1 MATSQEANNP
11 EKSRKAPSSKKAGAA
26 PAEET
31 KASAETAEPQDPEG
45 DQPRLERPAVLW
57 KQMSETQRQ
66 AAAHAFWTDPQSQM
80 EHLEIN
86 ALMARRLNF
95 RMKSIQTMAVDRKV
109 KHLMAMGN
117 VSDGVAGRLL
127 VTYHLASQ
135 RGMMGAFLDA
145 LGIAHEEGL
154 IAEDATPQPEPEKL
168 KAAAATLRE
177 KYPAEDVNLYFSTLV
192 LQDSETW
199 GGLLDELPPL

>member
-1 MATSQEANNP
+1 MATSQEANKP
-11 EKSRKAPSSKKAGAA
+11 EKPRKVASNKAEAA
-26 PAEET
+26 AE
-31 KASAETAEPQDPEG
+31 AAEPAAG
-45 DQPRLERPAVLW
+45 DQPVLERPAVLW
-57 KQMSETQRQ
+57 KQMTDAQRQ

-135 RGMMGAFLDA
+135 RPMMGAFLDA
-145 LGIAHEEGL
+145 LGIGHENGL
-154 IAEDATPQPEPEKL
+154 IAEDATPQPDADKL

-177 KYPAEDVNLYFSTLV
+177 KYPIEDVNLYFSTLV

-199 GGLLDELPPL
+199 GGLLEELKPR

>member
-11 EKSRKAPSSKKAGAA
+11 EKARKDASNKAEDAA
-26 PAEET
+26 PA
-31 KASAETAEPQDPEG
+31 G
-45 DQPRLERPAVLW
+45 DQPVLERPAVLW

-95 RMKSIQTMAVDRKV
+95 RMKSVQTMAVDRKV

-127 VTYHLASQ
+127 VTFHLATQ
-135 RGMMGAFLDA
+135 RPMMGAFLDA
-145 LGIAHEEGL
+145 LGIAHENGL
-154 IAEDATPQPEPEKL
+154 IAEDATPQPDPGEAEGRGGDAAREVSGRGREPL
-168 KAAAATLRE
+168 FFDAGAAGRR
-177 KYPAEDVNLYFSTLV
+177 YVGRPARRIEDALIRTAR
-192 LQDSETW
+192 
-199 GGLLDELPPL
+199 

>member
-1 MATSQEANNP
+1 MATSHEAKNQENAENAENA
-11 EKSRKAPSSKKAGAA
+11 EKPV
-26 PAEET
+26 
-31 KASAETAEPQDPEG
+31 
-45 DQPRLERPAVLW
+45 LERPAVLW
-57 KQMSETQRQ
+57 KQMTDAQRQ

-127 VTYHLASQ
+127 VTYHLSSQ
-135 RGMMGAFLDA
+135 RAMMAAFLDA
-145 LGIAHEEGL
+145 LGIAHENGL
-154 IAEDATPQPEPEKL
+154 IAEDAAPQPDPEKL
-168 KAAAATLRE
+168 KSAAATLRE
-177 KYPAEDVNLYFSTLV
+177 SYPAEDVTLYFSTLV

-199 GGLLDELPPL
+199 GGLIDELKR

>member
-1 MATSQEANNP
+1 MATSQEANKP
-11 EKSRKAPSSKKAGAA
+11 EKSRKASSSKKAGAA
-26 PAEET
+26 SEKDAKDAKNV
-31 KASAETAEPQDPEG
+31 KASPEPEASQQPED
-45 DQPRLERPAVLW
+45 DQPVLERPALLW

-80 EHLEIN
+80 EHIEIS

-135 RGMMGAFLDA
+135 RPMMAAFLDA
-145 LGIAHEEGL
+145 LDIAHEEGL
-154 IAEDATPQPEPEKL
+154 IAEDATPQPDPEKL
-168 KAAAATLRE
+168 KAAA
-177 KYPAEDVNLYFSTLV
+177 
-192 LQDSETW
+192 
-199 GGLLDELPPL
+199 

>member
-11 EKSRKAPSSKKAGAA
+11 EKKRKAPSAKKAEAA
-26 PAEET
+26 PAEDP
-31 KASAETAEPQDPEG
+31 KASQDPEASEEPQG
-45 DQPRLERPAVLW
+45 DQPMLERPAVLW
-57 KQMSETQRQ
+57 KQMSDAQRQ
-66 AAAHAFWTDPQSQM
+66 TAAHAFWTDPQSQV

-135 RGMMGAFLDA
+135 RQMMGDFLDA

-154 IAEDATPQPEPEKL
+154 IAEDATPQPDPEKL

-177 KYPAEDVNLYFSTLV
+177 KYSAEDVKLYFSTLV
-192 LQDSETW
+192 LQDSDTW
-199 GGLLDELPPL
+199 GGLLEELKTR

>member
-11 EKSRKAPSSKKAGAA
+11 E
-26 PAEET
+26 
-31 KASAETAEPQDPEG
+31 PEK
-45 DQPRLERPAVLW
+45 PVLERPAVLW
-57 KQMSETQRQ
+57 KQMTDAQRQ

-80 EHLEIN
+80 EHIEIN

-127 VTYHLASQ
+127 VTYHLSSQ
-135 RGMMGAFLDA
+135 RPMMGAFLDA

-154 IAEDATPQPEPEKL
+154 IAEDATP
-168 KAAAATLRE
+168 
-177 KYPAEDVNLYFSTLV
+177 
-192 LQDSETW
+192 
-199 GGLLDELPPL
+199 

>member
-1 MATSQEANNP
+1 MATSQEANKP
-11 EKSRKAPSSKKAGAA
+11 EKPRKVASNKAEAA
-26 PAEET
+26 AE
-31 KASAETAEPQDPEG
+31 AAEPAAG
-45 DQPRLERPAVLW
+45 DQPVLERPAVLW
-57 KQMSETQRQ
+57 KQMTDAQRQ

-80 EHLEIN
+80 EHLEIS

-135 RGMMGAFLDA
+135 RPMMGAFLDA
-145 LGIAHEEGL
+145 LGIAHENGL
-154 IAEDATPQPEPEKL
+154 IAEDATPQPDPEKL

-177 KYPAEDVNLYFSTLV
+177 KYPIEDVNLYFSTLV
-192 LQDSETW
+192 LQDADTW
-199 GGLLDELPPL
+199 GGLLEELKAR

>member
-1 MATSQEANNP
+1 MTTSQEPNNP
-11 EKSRKAPSSKKAGAA
+11 E
-26 PAEET
+26 
-31 KASAETAEPQDPEG
+31 EPL
-45 DQPRLERPAVLW
+45 LERPAVLW
-57 KQMSETQRQ
+57 KKMSDAQRE
-66 AAAHAFWTDPQSQM
+66 AAAHAFWSDPQSQM

-127 VTYHLASQ
+127 VTYHLSSQ
-135 RGMMGAFLDA
+135 RPMMAAFLDA
-145 LGIAHEEGL
+145 LGIAHEDGL
-154 IAEDATPQPEPEKL
+154 IAEDATPQPDAEKL
-168 KAAAATLRE
+168 KSAAATLRE
-177 KYPAEDVNLYFSTLV
+177 SFSAEDVKLYFSTLI

-199 GGLLDELPPL
+199 GGLLEELKAS

>member
-1 MATSQEANNP
+1 MATSQEANNS
-11 EKSRKAPSSKKAGAA
+11 EKPRKGASGEA
-26 PAEET
+26 EAVEQPA
-31 KASAETAEPQDPEG
+31 G
-45 DQPRLERPAVLW
+45 DQPVLERPAVLW
-57 KQMSETQRQ
+57 KQMTDAQRQ

-135 RGMMGAFLDA
+135 RPMMGAFLDA
-145 LGIAHEEGL
+145 LGIAHENGL
-154 IAEDATPQPEPEKL
+154 IAEDATPQPDPEKL

-177 KYPAEDVNLYFSTLV
+177 KYPIEDVNLYFSTLV
-192 LQDSETW
+192 LQDADTW
-199 GGLLDELPPL
+199 GGLLEELKAR

>member
-11 EKSRKAPSSKKAGAA
+11 EPKEHPDKPV
-26 PAEET
+26 
-31 KASAETAEPQDPEG
+31 
-45 DQPRLERPAVLW
+45 LERPAVLW
-57 KQMSETQRQ
+57 KQMTDAQRQ

-127 VTYHLASQ
+127 VTYHLSSQ
-135 RGMMGAFLDA
+135 RPMMGAFLDA
-145 LGIAHEEGL
+145 LGIAHDKGL

-168 KAAAATLRE
+168 KTAAATLRE
-177 KYPAEDVNLYFSTLV
+177 KYPIEDVNLYFSTLV
-192 LQDSETW
+192 LQDAETW
-199 GGLLDELPPL
+199 GGLLEELKTR

>member
-1 MATSQEANNP
+1 MATSQEANKP
-11 EKSRKAPSSKKAGAA
+11 EKPRKVASNKAEAA
-26 PAEET
+26 AEAVEPA
-31 KASAETAEPQDPEG
+31 AG
-45 DQPRLERPAVLW
+45 DQPVLERPAVLW
-57 KQMSETQRQ
+57 KQMTDAQRQ

-80 EHLEIN
+80 EHLEIS

-135 RGMMGAFLDA
+135 RPMMGAFLDA
-145 LGIAHEEGL
+145 LGIGHENGL
-154 IAEDATPQPEPEKL
+154 IAEDATPQPDAEKL

-177 KYPAEDVNLYFSTLV
+177 KYPIEDVNLYFSTLV
-192 LQDSETW
+192 LQDAETW
-199 GGLLDELPPL
+199 GGLLEELKAR

>member
-1 MATSQEANNP
+1 MATSHEAKNP
-11 EKSRKAPSSKKAGAA
+11 EEPRNDASDQAEA
-26 PAEET
+26 PA
-31 KASAETAEPQDPEG
+31 G
-45 DQPRLERPAVLW
+45 DQPLLERPAVLW
-57 KQMSETQRQ
+57 KQMTDAQRQ

-95 RMKSIQTMAVDRKV
+95 RMKSVQTMAVDRKV

-127 VTYHLASQ
+127 VTYHLSSQ
-135 RGMMGAFLDA
+135 RPMMGAFLDA
-145 LGIAHEEGL
+145 LGIAHENGL
-154 IAEDATPQPEPEKL
+154 IAEDATPQPDAEKL

-177 KYPAEDVNLYFSTLV
+177 KYPLEDVNLYFSTLV

-199 GGLLDELPPL
+199 GGLLEELKPR

>member
-11 EKSRKAPSSKKAGAA
+11 EKSDQ
-26 PAEET
+26 T
-31 KASAETAEPQDPEG
+31 G
-45 DQPRLERPAVLW
+45 DQPLLERPAVLW
-57 KQMSETQRQ
+57 KQMSDAQRQ

-80 EHLEIN
+80 EQVEIN

-135 RGMMGAFLDA
+135 RPMMGAFLDA
-145 LGIAHEEGL
+145 LGIAHENGL
-154 IAEDATPQPEPEKL
+154 IAEDATPQPDAEKL

-177 KYPAEDVNLYFSTLV
+177 KFPVEDVKLYFSTLL

-199 GGLLDELPPL
+199 GGLLDELKARQG

>member
-11 EKSRKAPSSKKAGAA
+11 EKPRKAAS
-26 PAEET
+26 T
-31 KASAETAEPQDPEG
+31 KAEDAEPAAAAG
-45 DQPRLERPAVLW
+45 DQPVLERPAVLW
-57 KQMSETQRQ
+57 KQMTDAQRQ

-80 EHLEIN
+80 EHLEID

-95 RMKSIQTMAVDRKV
+95 RLKSVQTMAVDRKV

-135 RGMMGAFLDA
+135 RPMMGAFLDA
-145 LGIAHEEGL
+145 LGIAHENGL
-154 IAEDATPQPEPEKL
+154 IAEDATPQPDAEKL

-177 KYPAEDVNLYFSTLV
+177 KYPIEDVNLYFSTLV
-192 LQDSETW
+192 LQDADTW
-199 GGLLDELPPL
+199 GGLLEELKVR

>member
-11 EKSRKAPSSKKAGAA
+11 EKPRNAASDKEEAAA
-26 PAEET
+26 PPA
-31 KASAETAEPQDPEG
+31 G
-45 DQPRLERPAVLW
+45 DQPLLERPAVLW
-57 KQMSETQRQ
+57 KQMSDAQRQ

-80 EHLEIN
+80 EHIEIS

-135 RGMMGAFLDA
+135 RPMMGAFLDA
-145 LGIAHEEGL
+145 LGIAHENGL
-154 IAEDATPQPEPEKL
+154 IAEDATPQPDAEKL

-177 KYPAEDVNLYFSTLV
+177 KYPLEDVKLYFSTLV
-192 LQDSETW
+192 LQDSDTW
-199 GGLLDELPPL
+199 GGLLEELKPR

>member
-1 MATSQEANNP
+1 MATSQEANSNN
-11 EKSRKAPSSKKAGAA
+11 
-26 PAEET
+26 EE
-31 KASAETAEPQDPEG
+31 
-45 DQPRLERPAVLW
+45 QPVLERPAVLW
-57 KQMSETQRQ
+57 KKMTDAQRQ

-80 EHLEIN
+80 EHMEIN

-95 RMKSIQTMAVDRKV
+95 RMKSVQTMAIDRKV

-135 RGMMGAFLDA
+135 RPMMGAFLDA
-145 LGIAHEEGL
+145 LGIGHENGL
-154 IAEDATPQPEPEKL
+154 IAEDATPQPDAEKL

-177 KYPAEDVNLYFSTLV
+177 SYPIEDVNLYFSTLV
-192 LQDSETW
+192 LQDADTW
-199 GGLLDELPPL
+199 GGLLEELKAR